1 MGTKTITP
9 RSNNDGQI
17 GSSSKYWDKGF
28 FNDLH
33 VNNLHTSPSSTLSAN
48 AISVTANAGI
58 LFEGAIADEFETVV
72 TAINPTADRG
82 ILLPD
87 ASGIFALTSG
97 VGVTT
102 LSGTTA
108 NGFVT
113 FASSGVLD
121 VESTIVYDGSDS
133 GLTHTPLAWSS
144 TKKFHVLDLNDSAAS
159 STRNCIGLE
168 IDYDK
173 TVDTGGGDVITA
185 AGLDVILNDAATSNA
200 GTTILYGIRNQ
211 NTLANANGTTSIYGI
226 QNALSGGD
234 IQWGIRNVCLGGTA
248 ATTTGLYQIV
258 EDGGIDIRLN
268 SSADTGDYFSI
279 ATTTHGATTISTV
292 DDDTTLA
299 HLTLDVHGDITL
311 DAQGKNVYMA
321 RDGSNVFD
329 FNVDTSSMKIMD
341 TTDSG
346 DYFSIATTTHGATT
360 LTTVD
365 DDNSGSAA
373 SADLTLNI
381 DGDIVLNSETGAG
394 ATGGIKFQQV
404 GTEFMNFTAH
414 HAGSFLQI
422 LGNGGTSTGDS
433 FFIDV
438 AEHGDTTLT
447 TVDAAGAQGHF
458 RIESDGD
465 IILNPGSGNIQIQ
478 DTAAE
483 LVSAGQHIHKQVK
496 VVLSQANCNDLHS
509 TPIELIP
516 SQGANTII
524 VPQSGIMMV
533 DNNTSVNQTN
543 SSADLNFHYA
553 DKEPGAYGTTTL
565 FHIRRFMNTNHLTDI
580 VYSLGEMSGFEISQ
594 NLTDCVDKAVEVS
607 VDSALTN
614 NSMTSITI
622 YLSYHVINIS

>member
-268 SSADTGDYFSI
+268 SSADTGDYFAI
-279 ATTTHGATTISTV
+279 ATTTHGATTI
-292 DDDTTLA
+292 
-299 HLTLDVHGDITL
+299 
-311 DAQGKNVYMA
+311 
-321 RDGSNVFD
+321 
-329 FNVDTSSMKIMD
+329 
-341 TTDSG
+341 
-346 DYFSIATTTHGATT
+346 
-360 LTTVD
+360 TTVD